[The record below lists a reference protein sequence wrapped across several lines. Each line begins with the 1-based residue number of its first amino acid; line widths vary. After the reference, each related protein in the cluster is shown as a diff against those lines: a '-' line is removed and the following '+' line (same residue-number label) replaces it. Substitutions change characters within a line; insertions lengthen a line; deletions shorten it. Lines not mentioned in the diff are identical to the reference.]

1 MEILSNECKGCMD
14 SLDVLVYY
22 TKMKKSFRAD
32 IDIEVFIVTL
42 VNDTVVA
49 ASSGDYAF
57 E

>member
-1 MEILSNECKGCMD
+1 MEILSNECNGCVD
-14 SLDVLVYY
+14 SSNVLVYY

-49 ASSGDYAF
+49 ASSGDDAF

>member
-1 MEILSNECKGCMD
+1 MEILSNECKGCVD
-14 SLDVLVYY
+14 SSNVLVYY

-49 ASSGDYAF
+49 ASSGDDAF